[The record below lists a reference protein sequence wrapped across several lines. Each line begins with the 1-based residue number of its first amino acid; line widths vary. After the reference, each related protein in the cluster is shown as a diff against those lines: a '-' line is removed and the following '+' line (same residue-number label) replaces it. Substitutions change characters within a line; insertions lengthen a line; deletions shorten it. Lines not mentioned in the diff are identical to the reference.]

1 MTDQPDQ
8 LFEFSKALAARV
20 AAAKDGVAAISVGGG
35 RHLTGTLW
43 QSDLLVASEQSLPK
57 RTEFEV
63 LAERGSPVTATLV
76 GRDPGTN
83 IAVLKSAKPLAARPI
98 VSAEPQVGAL
108 VLAIGA
114 DSQGSVR
121 ARLGLVNAVG
131 PQWHSRAGGRIDHHI
146 ALDIRIGSSE
156 EGGPVIDAM
165 GRYLGISTFGPRAK
179 ILVIPATT
187 IDRIVPA
194 LVANGRIKRGWLGV
208 TLQRVAI
215 PDGLAQT
222 AEQSTGVMVMS
233 IAENGPAAAAGLLP
247 SDIILSVDGKSTARL
262 RNITS
267 RFGTDSIGQKAE
279 LRLIRGG
286 EVISLQL
293 TISERPPA

>member
-1 MTDQPDQ
+1 
-8 LFEFSKALAARV
+8 
-20 AAAKDGVAAISVGGG
+20 
-35 RHLTGTLW
+35 
-43 QSDLLVASEQSLPK
+43 
-57 RTEFEV
+57 
-63 LAERGSPVTATLV
+63 
-76 GRDPGTN
+76 
-83 IAVLKSAKPLAARPI
+83 
-98 VSAEPQVGAL
+98 
-108 VLAIGA
+108 
-114 DSQGSVR
+114 
-121 ARLGLVNAVG
+121 
-131 PQWHSRAGGRIDHHI
+131 
-146 ALDIRIGSSE
+146 
-156 EGGPVIDAM
+156 
-165 GRYLGISTFGPRAK
+165 
-179 ILVIPATT
+179 VIPATT

>member
-8 LFEFSKALAARV
+8 LFEFSKAMAARV

-43 QSDLLVASEQSLPK
+43 QSHLLVASEQSLPK

-98 VSAEPQVGAL
+98 VSAEPQLGSL

-114 DSQGSVR
+114 DSHGSAR

-146 ALDIRIGSSE
+146 QLDIRIEPSE

-179 ILVIPATT
+179 IIVIPANTFA
-187 IDRIVPA
+187 RILPA
-194 LVANGRIKRGWLGV
+194 LVADGRVKRGWLGA

-215 PDGLAQT
+215 PDGLNQNA
-222 AEQSTGVMVMS
+222 AETTGVMVMS
-233 IAENGPAAAAGLLP
+233 IVENGPAAAAGLFP
-247 SDIILSVDGKSTARL
+247 SRRILSVDS
-262 RNITS
+262 
-267 RFGTDSIGQKAE
+267 
-279 LRLIRGG
+279 
-286 EVISLQL
+286 
-293 TISERPPA
+293 